1 MIEVWHVVLPALQVV
16 SFIILSLFSGA
27 KRARRNA
34 NPGAAEADVSSS
46 DSEDEE
52 EGGPVEVRQEREREK
67 RAMESDSSRRLTTST
82 ACLLNAFSPF
92 ICEASKACVFG
103 SFDVNCVEWCGSFFV
118 TTRNLFN

>member
-1 MIEVWHVVLPALQVV
+1 MDSLVCRKEGYDVDLIEVWHVVLPALQVV

-52 EGGPVEVRQEREREK
+52 EGGPVEVRQERERE
-67 RAMESDSSRRLTTST
+67 RRELWKV
-82 ACLLNAFSPF
+82 
-92 ICEASKACVFG
+92 IQV
-103 SFDVNCVEWCGSFFV
+103 DD
-118 TTRNLFN
+118 